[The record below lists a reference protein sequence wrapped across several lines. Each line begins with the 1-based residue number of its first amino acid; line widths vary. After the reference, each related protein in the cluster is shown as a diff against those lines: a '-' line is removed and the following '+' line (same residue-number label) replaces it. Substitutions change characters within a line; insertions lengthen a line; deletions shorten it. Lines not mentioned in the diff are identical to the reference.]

1 MSSSPLTTAPST
13 FRVRAGRAALERVE
27 EARPSDQLWRSEHGC
42 RIDRQMETGIQK
54 AWRIVVA
61 IAVAAGLLL
70 FGFVV
75 LSAGRDTLR
84 EWAAIRPA
92 LLTCGLLWVLAGA
105 VMIVTGLWVL
115 GSLGRHRIP
124 LLAGGAATAL
134 AGMVLVVGVLTYVIP
149 CSGPS

>member
-1 MSSSPLTTAPST
+1 
-13 FRVRAGRAALERVE
+13 
-27 EARPSDQLWRSEHGC
+27 
-42 RIDRQMETGIQK
+42 METGIRK

-75 LSAGRDTLR
+75 LSAGHSTVR
-84 EWAAIRPA
+84 EWAAIGSA

-105 VMIVTGLWVL
+105 VMLVTGLWVL

-124 LLAGGAATAL
+124 LLVGGAATAL

-149 CSGPS
+149 CSGPT